1 MNGLTTEEMR
11 AKIQADTAKG
21 YGYAGIPGM
30 TIDQFRRQTREET
43 FRRFEEQKR
52 LKAEQLERE
61 RLEAEA
67 ARVPLREEMRG
78 KVERLESRLSD
89 LQAGDPRAVGVIRQ
103 ILLET
108 LGIVAYILEGD
119 NEQETL

>member
-1 MNGLTTEEMR
+1 MS
-11 AKIQADTAKG
+11 G
-21 YGYAGIPGM
+21 YGEFPGR

-67 ARVPLREEMRG
+67 ARVPLHEEMRG

-89 LQAGDPRAVGVIRQ
+89 LQAGDPRAVAVIRQ

>member
-1 MNGLTTEEMR
+1 M
-11 AKIQADTAKG
+11 KIEIFKDDE
-21 YGYAGIPGM
+21 YR
-30 TIDQFRRQTREET
+30 RRQRELAV
-43 FRRFEEQKR
+43 RAFEEKKR
-52 LKAEQLERE
+52 LEAEQLERE

-67 ARVPLREEMRG
+67 ARVPLHEEMRR

-89 LQAGDPRAVGVIRQ
+89 LQAGDPRAAAVIRQ

-108 LGIVAYILEGD
+108 LVIVAYILEGD

>member
-1 MNGLTTEEMR
+1 MIENFKSDEYR
-11 AKIQADTAKG
+11 
-21 YGYAGIPGM
+21 
-30 TIDQFRRQTREET
+30 RRQRELAVQA
-43 FRRFEEQKR
+43 FEGKKR
-52 LKAEQLERE
+52 LEAEQMERE

-89 LQAGDPRAVGVIRQ
+89 LQAGDPRAVAVIRQ